1 MWVLHSVVERQ
12 IKTSLGFNRTV
23 LLEMSCVHHQREV
36 SFSLKGKKI
45 VFIKLNVCM
54 N

>member
-1 MWVLHSVVERQ
+1 MWVLHSAVERQ
-12 IKTSLGFNRTV
+12 INTSLGFNRTV
-23 LLEMSCVHHQREV
+23 LLVMSCVHHQREV
-36 SFSLKGKKI
+36 SFSLKSKTN